1 MLGRLDLAN
10 NAGLRLPIL
19 GFYTACVSRRSN
31 GIMLSASSCV
41 ASKSTGHA
49 EPAFTAA
56 SHVRA
61 QTHHESPGF
70 KPGNEKCGAGVIK
83 SLPCDFA
90 NSRNSCVTTQHT
102 VCDPRSFSSVLQ
114 QPSRYQPVRGS
125 VEHDLSSV
133 PNTLIE
139 GCMVLACI
147 PPLSIIVWKQRF
159 SFKIRVLNIVGG
171 ERFLM
176 EKRKRGSDATRYSPK
191 FAPF

>member
-1 MLGRLDLAN
+1 MDGLAQYVVLGRFDLAN
-10 NAGLRLPIL
+10 NAGVRLPIL
-19 GFYTACVSRRSN
+19 AFYTACVSRRSN
-31 GIMLSASSCV
+31 GIMLNASSCV

-70 KPGNEKCGAGVIK
+70 NPGNEKCGAGVIK
-83 SLPCDFA
+83 SFPCDLA
-90 NSRNSCVTTQHT
+90 NSRKSCVTTQQT

-133 PNTLIE
+133 PKTLIE
-139 GCMVLACI
+139 GCMVNPRMPTL
-147 PPLSIIVWKQRF
+147 
-159 SFKIRVLNIVGG
+159 
-171 ERFLM
+171 
-176 EKRKRGSDATRYSPK
+176 
-191 FAPF
+191 